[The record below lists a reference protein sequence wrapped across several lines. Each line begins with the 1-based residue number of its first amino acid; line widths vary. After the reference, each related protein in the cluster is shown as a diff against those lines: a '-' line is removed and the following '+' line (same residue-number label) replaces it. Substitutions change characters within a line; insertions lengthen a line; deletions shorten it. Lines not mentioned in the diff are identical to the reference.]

1 MTAFPYPVEAV
12 IFDMDGLLLD
22 TESLYRNAM
31 TTAASGMGYDFP
43 DGFYQSMV
51 GTAETECHL
60 ILQQRFGVDFPIAR
74 LFEDCE
80 AEMWRLL
87 EAALPVKPGA
97 AELIAELATR
107 GLPMAVATSTVRR
120 IAEQHLR
127 RAGFFNHF
135 GAVCTREDVTR
146 GKPHPDL
153 FLKAANDLRVPAERC
168 LVLEDSY
175 HGIRAAHAAGAM
187 PIMVPDMLPATDELR
202 ALCVAVVRDLHEV
215 RTMFEGR

>member
-1 MTAFPYPVEAV
+1 MTAFPHPVEAV

-22 TESLYRNAM
+22 TESLYRVAM
-31 TTAASGMGYDFP
+31 VTAASGMGYDFP
-43 DGFYQSMV
+43 DEFCQSMV
-51 GTAETECHL
+51 GTAEAELHA
-60 ILQQRFGVDFPIAR
+60 ILHQRFGVDFPIGR
-74 LFEDCE
+74 LFTDCE
-80 AEMWRLL
+80 SEMWRLL

-107 GLPMAVATSTVRR
+107 KLPMAVATSTVRR
-120 IAEQHLR
+120 IAEQHLK
-127 RAGFFNHF
+127 RAGFFDHF

-153 FLKAANDLRVPAERC
+153 FLKAANDLGVPAKRC

-187 PIMVPDMLPATDELR
+187 AIMVPDMLPATDELR
-202 ALCVAVVRDLHEV
+202 ALCVAVVRDLNDV
-215 RTMFEGR
+215 RAMLQGR